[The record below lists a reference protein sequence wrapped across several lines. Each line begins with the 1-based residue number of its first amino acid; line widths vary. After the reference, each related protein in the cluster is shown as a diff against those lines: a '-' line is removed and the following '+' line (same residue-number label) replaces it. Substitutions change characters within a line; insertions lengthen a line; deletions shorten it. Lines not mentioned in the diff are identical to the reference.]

1 MVTQRQELAARF
13 KEVMDARDALA
24 GALRQA
30 GIQLPSLDIRV
41 TGRAEHQ
48 GYGLVELGVCAAPVA
63 HQLADV
69 IARGAAR

>member
-1 MVTQRQELAARF
+1 MATAEHTAFTRF

-30 GIQLPSLDIRV
+30 GIQLPALDIRA
-41 TGRAEHQ
+41 TGREGDP
-48 GYGLVELGVCAAPVA
+48 GYGLVDLGVCAAPVA
-63 HQLADV
+63 HQLASV